1 MLLEINNISKR
12 FGGLIALSDINVT
25 FQRGEIVGM
34 IGSNGSGKTTFVN
47 VCTGFLKPEQGSI
60 LLDGANI
67 TNSPPH
73 ERVCLGISRTFQ
85 ATRLFRNLTVGQN
98 ISLANQSHYKRLN
111 RKSALEGTEEILERI
126 DLSNKTKE
134 LADSLT
140 LFEQKKL
147 EIGMRLISKPKLLM
161 LDEPVGGLSPSEISE
176 MLTLL
181 RKLSEKVNLFIIEHT
196 MKVIFTLAER
206 VLVLNS
212 GVLLANGTPS
222 EISKNPA
229 VIEAYLGSTTTS

>member
-1 MLLEINNISKR
+1 M
-12 FGGLIALSDINVT
+12 
-25 FQRGEIVGM
+25 
-34 IGSNGSGKTTFVN
+34 
-47 VCTGFLKPEQGSI
+47 
-60 LLDGANI
+60 
-67 TNSPPH
+67 
-73 ERVCLGISRTFQ
+73 
-85 ATRLFRNLTVGQN
+85 
-98 ISLANQSHYKRLN
+98 
-111 RKSALEGTEEILERI
+111 
-126 DLSNKTKE
+126 
-134 LADSLT
+134 
-140 LFEQKKL
+140 
-147 EIGMRLISKPKLLM
+147 ISKPKLLM